1 MSELAEPVV
10 VLKGPIG
17 TLKEAS
23 ESLRQSGVDSVELL
37 RPDECFGSS

>member
-1 MSELAEPVV
+1 MNDVTEPVV
-10 VLKGPIG
+10 VMKGPIG

-23 ESLRQSGVDSVELL
+23 ESLRRSGVDSVELL